1 MAIVI
6 REYLNS
12 PLGLNENSCAPFSL
26 QESVNTLNTIS
37 KDSLMVDIEGIH
49 VGPTRNYTWYT
60 EEALK
65 SSIPTWT
72 KPYERPL
79 ILHHNEKD
87 GKIVGRVLSAYYTDV
102 NTRSKTGALVFG
114 CNVSDE
120 EGKKGVKD
128 GRFKTVSI
136 GVIAHDVRC
145 SICGHVISEY
155 GECEHERGAVYDGK
169 TCYWMIYDMEA
180 KELSYVIVPSDIYAH
195 NLKIYSP
202 KEKNLTENLEEGVL
216 KVSKTKGLKESA
228 ETVIVEDADN
238 KEQTKVTEPK
248 AVETKEEPKAQ
259 EPEVKEETVETL
271 KETIIKLEG
280 IVEDLKAKVVT
291 AENKAKEAD
300 ELKNAAEEELIA
312 ANNQLKEFAVD
323 QVLMLREQ
331 LGRSVLL
338 KENLMK
344 RSKDSLIDSI
354 SDLKEEM
361 GIATVKAV
369 NITESV
375 VEEDIKDE
383 EVTIAKPIDVAESA
397 TDDNSLDNLK
407 GIEKPLT
414 ESLVDEEKDSS
425 VKKEDETEK
434 KSELDVK
441 ESEELS
447 NIDYEATLERM
458 SKFYNL

>member
-1 MAIVI
+1 MAILI

-26 QESVNTLNTIS
+26 KESVDTLSTIS

-49 VGPTRNYTWYT
+49 VGPTRNFTWYT

-65 SSIPTWT
+65 RSIPTWT

-155 GECEHERGAVYDGK
+155 GECEHERGAIYDGK

-195 NLKIYSP
+195 NIKIYSP
-202 KEKNLTENLEEGVL
+202 KEKSLTENLEEGVL
-216 KVSKTKGLKESA
+216 KVSKATEIKEST
-228 ETVIVEDADN
+228 ETVIVEDADK
-238 KEQTKVTEPK
+238 KEQTKVAEPK
-248 AVETKEEPKAQ
+248 AAEHKEETTSQ
-259 EPEVKEETVETL
+259 EPEIKEDTVETL
-271 KETIIKLEG
+271 RETISKLEG
-280 IVEDLKAKVVT
+280 IVEDLKTKVSK
-291 AENKAKEAD
+291 AEAKAKEAE
-300 ELKNAAEEELIA
+300 ELKDVAEEELIA
-312 ANNQLKEFAVD
+312 VNNQLKEFAVE

-331 LGRSVLL
+331 LGRPALL
-338 KENLMK
+338 KESLTK
-344 RSKDSLIDSI
+344 RSKDSLIDTI

-361 GIATVKAV
+361 AITTSRSVA
-369 NITESV
+369 ITENVNSEEVEEV
-375 VEEDIKDE
+375 VEKAEDVEIKESVE
-383 EVTIAKPIDVAESA
+383 EV
-397 TDDNSLDNLK
+397 NSVENLAN
-407 GIEKPLT
+407 IEKPLT
-414 ESLVDEEKDSS
+414 ESLIDENKDSS
-425 VKKEDETEK
+425 VKKEDEVEK
-434 KSELDVK
+434 NSGLDVK
-441 ESEELS
+441 ESAEIS

-458 SKFYNL
+458 SKYYNL

>member
-1 MAIVI
+1 MAILI

-12 PLGLNENSCAPFSL
+12 PLGVSENSCAPFSL
-26 QESVNTLNTIS
+26 QENMNTLNTIS
-37 KDSLMVDIEGIH
+37 SDSLMVDIEGIH
-49 VGPTRNYTWYT
+49 VGPTRNCTWYT

-102 NTRSKTGALVFG
+102 NTRSNTGALVFS

-120 EGKKGVKD
+120 EGMKGVKD

-145 SICGHVISEY
+145 SICGHSISEY
-155 GECEHERGAVYDGK
+155 GECEHERGASYDGEI
-169 TCYWMIYDMEA
+169 CYWMIHRMEA

-202 KEKNLTENLEEGVL
+202 SEKNFTESLEEGVL
-216 KVSKTKGLKESA
+216 TMSKTTDLKEST
-228 ETVIVEDADN
+228 ETIVVEDADK
-238 KEQTKVTEPK
+238 KEKTVATETKGEVKKEVTE
-248 AVETKEEPKAQ
+248 A
-259 EPEVKEETVETL
+259 KEETMETL
-271 KETIIKLEG
+271 KETIVKLEAI
-280 IVEDLKAKVVT
+280 IVDLKAKVAT
-291 AENKAKEAD
+291 AEAKAKNAE
-300 ELKNAAEEELIA
+300 EIKNASEEELVA
-312 ANNQLKEFAVD
+312 VNNQLKEFAVE
-323 QVLMLREQ
+323 QVLMLREN
-331 LGRSVLL
+331 LGRPALL

-344 RSKDSLIDSI
+344 RSKDSLIDTI
-354 SDLKEEM
+354 TDLKEEM
-361 GIATVKAV
+361 GVHTGKAV
-369 NITESV
+369 NITESAETEEPAIEKKET
-375 VEEDIKDE
+375 VEVQESAE
-383 EVTIAKPIDVAESA
+383 EVKVEG
-397 TDDNSLDNLK
+397 LEK
-407 GIEKPLT
+407 IEKPLT

-425 VKKEDETEK
+425 VKKDDENEK

-441 ESEELS
+441 ESTEIS